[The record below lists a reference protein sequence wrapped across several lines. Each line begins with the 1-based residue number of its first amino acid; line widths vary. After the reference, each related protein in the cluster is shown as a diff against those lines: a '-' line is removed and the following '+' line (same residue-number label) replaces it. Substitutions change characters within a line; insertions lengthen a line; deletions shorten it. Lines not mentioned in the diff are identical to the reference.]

1 MQTRSK
7 NCWTGLKISLMDIS
21 SIKEFLG
28 SDWTAV
34 QENITSALD
43 SDISLLNSTNR
54 SILSQSGKQLR
65 PMLALMVARACA
77 GRAGDAC
84 VRYAAAAEL
93 LHNATLLHDDVAD
106 GSELRRGKPTIMS
119 LMGPSVSVLVGD
131 YWLVKAMELI
141 LQDGETDVQVIRIFS
156 KTLSDLA
163 EGEMLQLQKAQN
175 GDTVEDDYLRIIY
188 NKTASLFE
196 AACVSAAI
204 SVGAPEAYVEAARRY
219 AVALGLAFQIKDDI
233 LDYSGTESVG
243 KPLGVDILEQK
254 ITIPLLG
261 ALGNVSGERS
271 EEVRAMVKD
280 IVGNPGLRDEI
291 VRFVKE
297 NGGLEYAVKRLG
309 EYVQEA
315 VHALDVLPDSKEKAG
330 LVELARYTAI
340 RDR

>member
-1 MQTRSK
+1 
-7 NCWTGLKISLMDIS
+7 MDIRAV
-21 SIKEFLG
+21 KEYLG
-28 SDWTAV
+28 QDWLSV
-34 QENITSALD
+34 QERIASALE
-43 SDISLLNSTNR
+43 SDISLLNSTNA

-65 PMLALMVARACA
+65 PMLALMFARACT
-77 GRAGDAC
+77 GRATDAGI
-84 VRYAAAAEL
+84 RYAAAAEL

-106 GSELRRGKPTIMS
+106 GSELRRGKPTVMS

-141 LQDGETDVQVIRIFS
+141 LQDSETDTTAIRIFS

-163 EGEMLQLQKAQN
+163 EGEMLQLQKAQS
-175 GDTVEDDYLRIIY
+175 GDTDEKDYLRIIY

-204 SVGAPEAYVEAARRY
+204 SAGVSEDVVKAARDY

-254 ITIPLLG
+254 ITLPLLG
-261 ALGNVSGERS
+261 ALNNVSGQKQA
-271 EEVRAMVKD
+271 EVRGMVKD
-280 IVGNPGLRDEI
+280 IVGRPELRDDI
-291 VRFVKE
+291 VSFVKE
-297 NGGLEYAVKRLG
+297 NGGLEYAKARLE
-309 EYVQEA
+309 EYVNEA
-315 VHALDVLPDSKEKAG
+315 VHALDILPDSREKEC

-340 RDR
+340 RDK

>member
-1 MQTRSK
+1 
-7 NCWTGLKISLMDIS
+7 MDIRAV
-21 SIKEFLG
+21 KEYLG
-28 SDWTAV
+28 QDWLSV
-34 QENITSALD
+34 QERIASALE
-43 SDISLLNSTNR
+43 SDISLLNSTNA

-65 PMLALMVARACA
+65 PMMALMFARACT
-77 GRAGDAC
+77 GRATDAGI
-84 VRYAAAAEL
+84 RYAAAAEL

-106 GSELRRGKPTIMS
+106 GSELRRGKPTVMS

-141 LQDGETDVQVIRIFS
+141 LQDSDTDTTAIRIFS

-163 EGEMLQLQKAQN
+163 EGEMLQLQKAQS
-175 GDTVEDDYLRIIY
+175 GDTDEKDYLRIIY

-204 SVGAPEAYVEAARRY
+204 SAGVSEDVVKAARDY

-254 ITIPLLG
+254 ITLPLLG
-261 ALGNVSGERS
+261 ALNNVSGQKQA
-271 EEVRAMVKD
+271 EVRGIVKD
-280 IVGNPGLRDEI
+280 IVGRPELRDDI
-291 VRFVKE
+291 VSFVKE
-297 NGGLEYAVKRLG
+297 NGGLEYAKARLEG
-309 EYVQEA
+309 YVNEA
-315 VHALDVLPDSKEKAG
+315 VHALDILPDSREKEC

-340 RDR
+340 RDK

>member
-1 MQTRSK
+1 
-7 NCWTGLKISLMDIS
+7 MDIRA
-21 SIKEFLG
+21 IKEYLG
-28 SDWTAV
+28 QDWLTV
-34 QENITSALD
+34 QERIASALE
-43 SDISLLNSTNR
+43 SDISLLNSTNA

-65 PMLALMVARACA
+65 PMLALMFARACT
-77 GRAGDAC
+77 GRATDAGI
-84 VRYAAAAEL
+84 RYAAASEL

-106 GSELRRGKPTIMS
+106 GSELRRGKPTVMS

-141 LQDGETDVQVIRIFS
+141 LQDSDTDTTAIRIFS

-163 EGEMLQLQKAQN
+163 EGEMLQLQKAQS
-175 GDTVEDDYLRIIY
+175 GDTDEKDYLRIIY

-204 SVGAPEAYVEAARRY
+204 SAGVSEDVVKAARDY

-254 ITIPLLG
+254 ITLPLLG
-261 ALGNVSGERS
+261 ALNNVSEQKQA
-271 EEVRAMVKD
+271 EVRGMVKD
-280 IVGNPGLRDEI
+280 IVGRPELRDD
-291 VRFVKE
+291 VVSFVKE
-297 NGGLEYAVKRLG
+297 NGGLEYAKARLE
-309 EYVQEA
+309 EYVNEA
-315 VHALDVLPDSKEKAG
+315 VHALDILPDSREKEC

-340 RDR
+340 RDK

>member
-1 MQTRSK
+1 M
-7 NCWTGLKISLMDIS
+7 NISTV
-21 SIKEFLG
+21 KECLG

-34 QENITSALD
+34 QDRIDSALQ
-43 SDISLLNSTNR
+43 SDISLLNSTNA

-77 GRAGDAC
+77 GEAGSAC
-84 VRYAAAAEL
+84 IRYAAAAEL

-141 LQDGETDVQVIRIFS
+141 LQDSETDVAVIRVFS

-163 EGEMLQLQKAQN
+163 EGEMLQLQKAQS
-175 GDTVEDDYLRIIY
+175 GDTDEKDYLRIIY

-196 AACVSAAI
+196 AACVSAAVA
-204 SVGAPEAYVEAARRY
+204 VGASEEYVKAARDY

-233 LDYSGTESVG
+233 LDYSGTETVG

-261 ALGNVSGERS
+261 ALNNVSEGKAG
-271 EEVRAMVKD
+271 EVRSMVKD
-280 IVGNPGLRDEI
+280 IVGKPELRDEI
-291 VRFVKE
+291 VRFVRE
-297 NGGLEYAVKRLG
+297 NGGLEYARKRLN
-309 EYVQEA
+309 EYVEEA
-315 VHALDVLPDSKEKAG
+315 VSALDVLPDSTEKSC
-330 LVELARYTAI
+330 LVKLAHYTAI
-340 RDR
+340 REK